1 MNIDSDEEIEEQ
13 IVELAI
19 RDEIEFNEV
28 VVSVARATV
37 YHHNN
42 FLIKEPC
49 RNSTRTGWMFM
60 MEILNGNDR
69 RCQEQFRMEK
79 HVFVKLCDRLRS
91 YGLTS
96 TKGVRLEEAVG
107 MFLMTL
113 GHRVGNRIIQE
124 QFQHSGETVSRQFG
138 IVLEKMTMFAFDE
151 IRPPTEFNE
160 VPHYIRSNPKY
171 WPCFKDCIGAI
182 DGTHVRVSLP
192 VDEQIPYIG
201 RKGFPNQN
209 IMAVCRFDM
218 LFTFVWPGW
227 EGSAHDT
234 RIFLEALRNTEFK
247 FPIPPDDKYYLVDA
261 GYANMKGYLAP
272 YKGER
277 YHLPV
282 FRTSGQPIG
291 SRETFN
297 YVHSSLRSVIEHCF
311 GNHVTAS
318 MDLHNFIRREAIAD
332 IEVESYNEDEDYVS
346 KGEESYMNL
355 TIDESEMGVVRDR
368 IARELMIV

>member
-1 MNIDSDEEIEEQ
+1 MDIDSEEEIEEQ
-13 IVELAI
+13 IVEQAI

-28 VVSVARATV
+28 VLTVARATV

-49 RNSTRTGWMFM
+49 RNSPRTGWMFI
-60 MEILNGNDR
+60 MEILNGNNR

-96 TKGVRLEEAVG
+96 TRGVRLEEAVG

-113 GHRVGNRIIQE
+113 GHGVGNRIIQE

-138 IVLEKMTMFAFDE
+138 IVLEKMTMLAFDE
-151 IRPPTEFNE
+151 IRPPRESNE

-171 WPCFKDCIGAI
+171 WPYFKDCIGAI

-201 RKGFPNQN
+201 RKGFPTQN
-209 IMAVCRFDM
+209 IMAVCGFDM

-234 RIFLEALRNTEFK
+234 HIFLEALRNTELK
-247 FPIPPDDKYYLVDA
+247 FLIPPYDKYYLVDS
-261 GYANMKGYLAP
+261 GYPNMKGYLAL

-282 FRTSGQPIG
+282 FHTSGQPTG

-297 YVHSSLRSVIEHCF
+297 YVHSSLRSVIERCF
-311 GNHVTAS
+311 GVWKAQWKILQHMPNYKF
-318 MDLHNFIRREAIAD
+318 D
-332 IEVESYNEDEDYVS
+332 
-346 KGEESYMNL
+346 K
-355 TIDESEMGVVRDR
+355 
-368 IARELMIV
+368 